1 MDLQFSYFV
10 VYEVKMIV
18 LDTQGIVL
26 RAVKYKDRD
35 LILTIFTRKYGKV
48 SAIAKGAQ
56 GQKSRFLSS
65 SQLFSYNN
73 YNLRKQKDMFSIY
86 QANNI
91 KSFYNI
97 SMDFESFSYAS
108 FIVKLVEGNI
118 IEGQPN
124 NRLFELLVQTLF
136 LYSERIDSHMLV
148 LDSFLLKFV
157 DYMGYRPQLDRCTV
171 CDKKYSTYPVFSI
184 EDGGLVCGSCYRDE
198 NFFVKLDQTTISL
211 MQYILNNDIIV
222 CSKAKVADVL
232 TRELLLLLKLY
243 IVNYFENVSFKS
255 LDLLKHLK

>member
-1 MDLQFSYFV
+1 
-10 VYEVKMIV
+10 MIV

-26 RAVKYKDRD
+26 RAVEYRDKD

-56 GQKSRFLSS
+56 GQKSRFLSA

-73 YNLRKQKDMFSIY
+73 YNLRKQKDMFTLY
-86 QANNI
+86 QADNI

-108 FIVKLVEGNI
+108 FIIKLVEANI
-118 IEGQPN
+118 VEGQPN

-136 LYSERIDSHMLV
+136 LYSEKIDNKNLV
-148 LDSFLLKFV
+148 LDAFLLKFV
-157 DYMGYRPQLDRCTV
+157 DYMGYRPNLDRCTI
-171 CDKKYSTYPVFSI
+171 CGNNNLKYAVFSV
-184 EDGGLVCGSCYRDE
+184 EDGGLVCNNCNTKE
-198 NFFVKLDQTTISL
+198 KFFIKLDQTTISL

-222 CSKAKVADVL
+222 CSKAKVAEVL
-232 TRELLLLLKLY
+232 VRELFSLLKIYL
-243 IVNYFENVSFKS
+243 VNYFENVSFKS
-255 LDLLKHLK
+255 LDLLKTLK